1 MKLHSL
7 SISGNLI
14 MNMHALNNEGSEG
27 NTTMTRMVEIVDN
40 QGRNHTVN
48 AVSGDMFK
56 HMQAQHLY
64 MEAIAKND
72 TLPLCEG
79 CKKFDANRICID
91 DSFTK
96 RENFTKDTKDTKDS
110 EILSEVIKT
119 CVIDDIEGILIT
131 NDIGKKRSI
140 GRKSAIEFGWVIG
153 SPESTRT
160 ESYFHVKFVPDR
172 GKGSG
177 SGENLGQNIFHRPAS
192 SGQYAAVVNIDLYRV
207 GRNDITVEYV
217 KKINRKARLQALL
230 KSVLH
235 TFIKPTGAHRNT
247 QHPHIIDFSGV
258 ISASLN
264 TMPAPIISSLNPNYK
279 DEIVKIA
286 DSLNSTETVKPIT
299 VYQFESMAG
308 FTKTMAEIIN
318 SIEPYGD

>member
-7 SISGNLI
+7 SISGSLI

-40 QGRNHTVN
+40 QGKNHTVN

-64 MEAIAKND
+64 MEAISKND
-72 TLPLCEG
+72 ILPLCEG
-79 CKKFDANRICID
+79 CKKFNANRICAD

-96 RENFTKDTKDTKDS
+96 RENFTKETKDS

-131 NDIGKKRSI
+131 SDIGKKRSI

-153 SPESTRT
+153 SPASTRT
-160 ESYFHVKFVPDR
+160 ESYFHVKFVPEGR
-172 GKGSG
+172 GKGAG
-177 SGENLGQNIFHRPAS
+177 AGGENLGQNIFHRPAS

-217 KKINRKARLQALL
+217 KEINRKARLQALL

-235 TFIKPTGAHRNT
+235 TFIKPVGAHRNT
-247 QHPHIIDFSGV
+247 QHPHIIDFNGV
-258 ISASLN
+258 IATSLN
-264 TMPAPIISSLNPNYK
+264 TMPAPIISGLNPNYK
-279 DEIVKIA
+279 NDIMKIA
-286 DSLNSTETVKPIT
+286 DSLNSTETDKPISI
-299 VYQFESMAG
+299 YQFESLAD
-308 FTKTMAEIIN
+308 FTKIMADIIN
-318 SIEPYGD
+318 IVEPYGD